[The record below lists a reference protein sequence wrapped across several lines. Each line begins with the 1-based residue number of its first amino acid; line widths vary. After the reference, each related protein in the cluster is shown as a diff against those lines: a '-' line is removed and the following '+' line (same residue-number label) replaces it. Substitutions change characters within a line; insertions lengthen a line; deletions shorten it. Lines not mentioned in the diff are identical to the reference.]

1 MLCLYVARRLEGV
14 RWGELGARLV
24 LLFGSALR
32 RENPRDVDLVVFAD
46 PGSDGEEVA
55 LRVMEAVEEAA
66 DAEADVYV
74 VDDPGDA
81 NCFLL
86 HEALRTGVLLYQDEV
101 GREMLVRA
109 VGICYDFFLSREKL
123 GYTETLLSR
132 VLGNAPR

>member
-1 MLCLYVARRLEGV
+1 MARRLEGV

-66 DAEADVYV
+66 GAEADVYV
-74 VDDPGDA
+74 VDDPGDV

-86 HEALRTGVLLYQDEV
+86 YEALRTGALLYQDEA

>member
-1 MLCLYVARRLEGV
+1 
-14 RWGELGARLV
+14 
-24 LLFGSALR
+24 
-32 RENPRDVDLVVFAD
+32 VVFAD

-66 DAEADVYV
+66 GAEADVYV
-74 VDDPGDA
+74 VDDPGDV

-123 GYTETLLSR
+123 SYTETLLSR

>member
-81 NCFLL
+81 NC
-86 HEALRTGVLLYQDEV
+86 
-101 GREMLVRA
+101 
-109 VGICYDFFLSREKL
+109 
-123 GYTETLLSR
+123 
-132 VLGNAPR
+132 